1 MLEHQEMLK
10 TTKKIMLAMLTR
22 LGGHGHL
29 GGLSKCGSRE
39 QMVKA
44 SFRDCGKTRT
54 KYDKKAN
61 INY

>member
-1 MLEHQEMLK
+1 MLK

-44 SFRDCGKTRT
+44 SVRECRKRAKSILEDIV
-54 KYDKKAN
+54 KYLL
-61 INY
+61 